1 MARIGRRSVV
11 GDHHQRSGFLG
22 GVAWLAQRFQIQQF
36 EAEARGT
43 AQRLDVVH
51 MGCSAEA
58 DEADA
63 ASSAFPPGVVERLR
77 SDAVAPDAAVI
88 EGHAALRCRKMAGR
102 GRLHKGG
109 LDE

>member
-1 MARIGRRSVV
+1 
-11 GDHHQRSGFLG
+11 
-22 GVAWLAQRFQIQQF
+22 
-36 EAEARGT
+36 
-43 AQRLDVVH
+43 
-51 MGCSAEA
+51 
-58 DEADA
+58 
-63 ASSAFPPGVVERLR
+63 VERLR